1 MENMAEEERYYLIA
15 AVCEND
21 WVGPKLLGD
30 FGTPEEAEERINEIL
45 EGGYLGAPTLWRPL
59 NIFLIKGKRIPVK
72 VKEVAVVVIEDEE

>member
-1 MENMAEEERYYLIA
+1 LEIKRGSKTYITLGKEILVCYTIGRLIT
-15 AVCEND
+15 
-21 WVGPKLLGD
+21 G
-30 FGTPEEAEERINEIL
+30 L